1 MSCRQASHNSFVIK
15 INHIGSD
22 IALLYDLAFSS
33 GRRNTHTTTAVIRCI
48 QALKH
53 KMANLIQMS
62 DEQTDDHT
70 RTRLQELVS
79 DPASAYVDKTTTV
92 LEKLEKLS
100 SSLSQWMANEPTR
113 VLQTESPLTVSDHA
127 SFGKLKA
134 ILQTSCTCRAAG
146 ADVANA
152 PTSQTHQGKPTG
164 PSCMFHTPDPDMK
177 DVMYNVARSVHHL
190 FGDSW
195 SCFAN
200 LFLEECSAGRG

>member
-1 MSCRQASHNSFVIK
+1 MIWHSLVV
-15 INHIGSD
+15 GE
-22 IALLYDLAFSS
+22 
-33 GRRNTHTTTAVIRCI
+33 THTTTAVIHCI

-146 ADVANA
+146 TDVTNA
-152 PTSQTHQGKPTG
+152 STSQPHQGKPTS
-164 PSCMFHTPDPDMK
+164 PSCMFHTPDTRM
-177 DVMYNVARSVHHL
+177 
-190 FGDSW
+190 
-195 SCFAN
+195 
-200 LFLEECSAGRG
+200 